1 MKLLDLLD
9 AKDPKYRT
17 PITIEIDDTIRA
29 AIQKLI
35 EHDRGSL
42 PVCNDRGELKGII
55 TERDIV
61 RKYFIQSGQS
71 IRIQV
76 KNIMSTEVAIAYPED
91 DLNYALD
98 VMKKKRIRHLPIVD
112 KNKKVIG
119 MISMRDLLG
128 IQLEEANSTVRLLS
142 DYIAGG
148 SK

>member
-17 PITIEIDDTIRA
+17 PITIGIDDTIHA
-29 AIQKLI
+29 AIKKLI

-61 RKYFIQSGQS
+61 RKYFTQSGQG

-91 DLNYALD
+91 GLNYALD

>member
-17 PITIEIDDTIRA
+17 PITIGIDDTIHA
-29 AIQKLI
+29 AIKKLI

-61 RKYFIQSGQS
+61 RKYFTQSGQG